1 MGARL
6 ALAALDAAA
15 VLGLDGNPTRVLVRM
30 ALSALDDAAAPVYFG
45 GWEPLALALGR
56 IVPTASED
64 AAALRAR
71 RAAEEAVRFAVRPLV
86 DLRLVKVA
94 QRGAPG
100 RNARYSLALR
110 PVDNSATPQAHPG
123 VSGSTSPQAQRGITP
138 GSACASLQAQP
149 VAEEKEEKEEEVA
162 RARDA
167 ATCSKHPDGNSS
179 EPCAGCMRARQARDA
194 LPTVSQPHTVQP
206 GQRCDP
212 GRHRLVD
219 DGTCIRCDARADD
232 IKAEPVASSHVT
244 QRKGERRA

>member
-30 ALSALDDAAAPVYFG
+30 ALSALDDATAPVYFG

-56 IVPTASED
+56 VVPPASD
-64 AAALRAR
+64 DLAALRAR

-86 DLRLVKVA
+86 DLGLVKVA

-100 RNARYSLALR
+100 RNARYSLALG
-110 PVDNSATPQAHPG
+110 PVDNSATPQAHSG
-123 VSGSTSPQAQRGITP
+123 VSGNASPQAQRGITT
-138 GSACASLQAQP
+138 GSACASPQAQP

-167 ATCSKHPDGNSS
+167 ATCSKHPDGNST
-179 EPCAGCMRARQARDA
+179 EPCGGCMRARQTRNA
-194 LPTVSQPHTVQP
+194 LPTISQPQSVQP
-206 GQRCDP
+206 TDRCKP

-219 DGTCIRCDARADD
+219 DGTCIRCPTRADD
-232 IKAEPVASSHVT
+232 IAAEPVPSPHVT